1 MLSAVRSA
9 VIFGHGGQDGSLL
22 WEHLAAQGYR
32 LHGVGRTG
40 RRDSVP
46 TATDEVPAI
55 RDRAALKRYLA
66 DVGPHEVYYLAAY
79 HRSSEARDS
88 GSVLD
93 EWEPTFAV
101 NAQGFLNVLDAL
113 REVSPQTRVFYAA
126 SSHVFQGD
134 DARLLDEDTPI
145 FPAGF
150 YGIAKA
156 AGLQLARE
164 YRARHKL
171 HVSTGILFN
180 HESHLRSRNF
190 LSRKVIDGAREIR
203 DGRCTQIELGNLD
216 AVVDW
221 SYAGDFV
228 AGFQATLL
236 RASPDEYVFA
246 SGTGH
251 TVRDFVQIAFGCF
264 GLDWEK
270 HVVVNPSRLT
280 AWVPR
285 RVGNPARIFQRTG
298 WKTTH
303 GLESTIQTIVRNLD
317 HSGS

>member
-1 MLSAVRSA
+1 MISDDKSAA
-9 VIFGHGGQDGSLL
+9 IFGYGGQDGSLL
-22 WEHLAAQGYR
+22 WAHLAAQGYR

-40 RRDSVP
+40 RRDSVS

-55 RDRAALKRYLA
+55 GDRAALKRYFA

-88 GSVLD
+88 GNLLN

-101 NAQGFLNVLDAL
+101 NTQGFLNVLDAL

-126 SSHVFQGD
+126 SSHIFRGD
-134 DARLLDEDTPI
+134 DAKPLDEETPI

-156 AGLQLARE
+156 AGVQLAHE
-164 YRARHKL
+164 YRVRHKL

-203 DGRCTQIELGNLD
+203 DGRRTQIELGDLD

-228 AGFQATLL
+228 SGFQATLL
-236 RASPDEYVFA
+236 QAPPDEYVFA
-246 SGTGH
+246 SGIGH
-251 TVRDFVQIAFGCF
+251 TVREFVQIAFDCF

-270 HVVVNPSRLT
+270 HVIVNPSRLT
-280 AWVPR
+280 ALVPR

-298 WKTTH
+298 WKTKH
-303 GLESTIQTIVRNLD
+303 GLESMIQTIVRNLD
-317 HSGS
+317 CTGS